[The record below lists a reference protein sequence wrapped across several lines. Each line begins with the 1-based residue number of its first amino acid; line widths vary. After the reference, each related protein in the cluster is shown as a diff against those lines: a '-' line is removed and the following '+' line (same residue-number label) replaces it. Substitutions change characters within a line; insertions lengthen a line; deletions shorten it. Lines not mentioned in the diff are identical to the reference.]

1 MANALRASTRS
12 SVLDPIKDVGPVIKG
27 LAAGEMGLQHSPG
40 ALLHGSERL
49 ESFDRRVI
57 ASASEKRLACMS
69 GSNAV
74 HLTRIS
80 DNLQVNY
87 SETTSLGN
95 SRI

>member
-1 MANALRASTRS
+1 M
-12 SVLDPIKDVGPVIKG
+12 LDTIKYVGSAIKG

-80 DNLQVNY
+80 ADLQLKY
-87 SETTSLGN
+87 SETISLGN